1 MIMSLGR
8 RMISNDVIMEPEFI
22 KGGAEARSLYMYL
35 VISADDIGIVPY
47 PSILSIFNMT
57 EDSEPFQYL
66 VKNKYIITVPGFEY
80 VAITHW
86 HLMNTFK
93 GDRNYLSTRMEF
105 RKRLV
110 RDRYTGLYR
119 VRERGEAAYKMEE
132 DLPKSTRRK
141 TTRKTALQSGDSE

>member
-1 MIMSLGR
+1 MSLGR

-22 KGGAEARSLYMYL
+22 KGGSEARSLYMYL
-35 VISADDIGIVPY
+35 VISADDMGIVPY

-57 EDSEPFQYL
+57 EESEPFLYL
-66 VKNKYIITVPGFEY
+66 VNKKYIITIPGYEY
-80 VAITHW
+80 AAITHW

-105 RKRLV
+105 RKHLI
-110 RDRYTGLYR
+110 RDRYSGLYR
-119 VRERGEAAYKMEE
+119 VREKGEAGYKIDE

-141 TTRKTALQSGDSE
+141 ATKKAVSKSEDSE